1 MLEFKHPGIFYS
13 TSIFNPF
20 TREYV
25 WGMFIVKSIV
35 ILHDNIAILLDFKE
49 SSHSLGR
56 SSQKPKEAIQ

>member
-1 MLEFKHPGIFYS
+1 MFGVYS
-13 TSIFNPF
+13 
-20 TREYV
+20 V
-25 WGMFIVKSIV
+25 FIVKSIV